1 MKYSLDEW
9 SEFDA
14 GNSYENYWTP
24 EPAGFLATSNGGAK
38 MLNRSSSTVKVGY
51 PVMEESEGFSGK
63 AAKLV
68 TLDSRAHVLG
78 SMAPITSGSL
88 FTGTFSLNMLA
99 PLKSTKFGIAYDKE
113 PKLLKGVYK
122 YKAGTN
128 YIDGSVKP
136 AQEGLNII
144 DECSIAA
151 VLYEAKDAAGKDVT
165 LTGVDINTSEYRV
178 AEARLKDGT
187 DKDEW
192 TTFELAFE
200 YLPEKSYDSTKEYKL
215 AIICSSSKEG
225 DKFKGAANST
235 LIVDELEVIGE

>member
-1 MKYSLDEW
+1 MKDR
-9 SEFDA
+9 
-14 GNSYENYWTP
+14 
-24 EPAGFLATSNGGAK
+24 
-38 MLNRSSSTVKVGY
+38 LN
-51 PVMEESEGFSGK
+51 
-63 AAKLV
+63 
-68 TLDSRAHVLG
+68 
-78 SMAPITSGSL
+78 
-88 FTGTFSLNMLA
+88 
-99 PLKSTKFGIAYDKE
+99 STKFGISYDKK
-113 PKLLKGVYK
+113 PAYFRGWYK
-122 YKAGTN
+122 YTPGAKF
-128 YIDGSVKP
+128 IDGTGATKP
-136 AQEGLNII
+136 AEVVERPEIT
-144 DECSIAA
+144 DECAIQA